1 MCGGMEVARRF
12 EEMVMRRRIPMV
24 VITVHAY
31 VQNDTMPRLLKT
43 MSTQGDYGEC
53 LSSLSP

>member
-1 MCGGMEVARRF
+1 MWREEVAGRF

-31 VQNDTMPRLLKT
+31 VQNDTVSRLLKT
-43 MSTQGDYGEC
+43 IPFMPVNSG
-53 LSSLSP
+53 